1 MIQIAGPVEAFYHHD
16 FQYDVNQLFPAF
28 GSINDLGFMA
38 VGSYCA
44 YAGYFNPQSP
54 PVTTGHQ

>member
-38 VGSYCA
+38 VG
-44 YAGYFNPQSP
+44 P
-54 PVTTGHQ
+54 